1 MKLRTI
7 IIILFCLNMSVI
19 GTIVGAFLS
28 ISVKKPSRA
37 LLGKTLGFSAGIMI
51 TMTFCELIPEAI
63 KIQGINNFMI
73 FFSIGILVI
82 LIISYISTF
91 CNKNNSVRMAMMVAL
106 GFMLHNFP
114 EGLIMGIGFMAGNGL
129 GIKMSI
135 LIAMHDIPEGIAIA
149 APLLYSNVKKK
160 KVMLYVLAT
169 TMPALIGAILGMAI
183 GAISPFIMGSSLSLA
198 AGIMSYV
205 VLFEIIPESREIVGV
220 KSSSVYLVLGAL
232 IGVLM
237 ISIF

>member
-19 GTIVGAFLS
+19 GTIIGAFLS
-28 ISVKKPSRA
+28 ISVKKQSRT
-37 LLGKTLGFSAGIMI
+37 LLGKSLGFSGGIML

-63 KIQGINNFMI
+63 KIQGINNFMV
-73 FFSIGILVI
+73 FFSLGVLVI

-91 CNKNNSVRMAMMVAL
+91 CNKSNNIRIAMMVAL

-114 EGLIMGIGFMAGNGL
+114 EGLIMGLGFMAGNGL

-135 LIAMHDIPEGIAIA
+135 LIAMHDIPEGIAVA

-169 TMPALIGAILGMAI
+169 TMPALIGAIIGIAI
-183 GAISPFIMGSSLSLA
+183 GAVSPFIMASSLSLA

-205 VLFEIIPESREIVGV
+205 VLFEIIPESREIIGV
-220 KSSSVYLVLGAL
+220 KGSSIYLLLGAL
-232 IGVLM
+232 IGILM
-237 ISIF
+237 IKFF

>member
-19 GTIVGAFLS
+19 GTIIGAFLS
-28 ISVKKPSRA
+28 ISVKKPSRT
-37 LLGKTLGFSAGIMI
+37 LLGKSLGFSGGIML

-63 KIQGINNFMI
+63 KIQGINNFMV
-73 FFSIGILVI
+73 FFSLGVLVI

-91 CNKNNSVRMAMMVAL
+91 CNKSNNIRIAMMVAL

-114 EGLIMGIGFMAGNGL
+114 EGLIMGLGFMAGNGL

-135 LIAMHDIPEGIAIA
+135 LIAMHDIPEGIAVA

-169 TMPALIGAILGMAI
+169 TMPALIGAIIGIAI
-183 GAISPFIMGSSLSLA
+183 GAVSPFIMASSLSLA

-205 VLFEIIPESREIVGV
+205 VLFEIIPESREIIGV
-220 KSSSVYLVLGAL
+220 KGSSIYLLLGAL
-232 IGVLM
+232 IGILM
-237 ISIF
+237 IKFF

>member
-1 MKLRTI
+1 
-7 IIILFCLNMSVI
+7 MSVI
-19 GTIVGAFLS
+19 GTIIGAFLS
-28 ISVKKPSRA
+28 ISVKKQSRT
-37 LLGKTLGFSAGIMI
+37 LLGKSLGFSGGIML

-63 KIQGINNFMI
+63 KIQGINNFMV
-73 FFSIGILVI
+73 FFSLGVLVI

-91 CNKNNSVRMAMMVAL
+91 CNKSNNIRIAMMVAL

-114 EGLIMGIGFMAGNGL
+114 EGLIMGLGFMAGNGL

-135 LIAMHDIPEGIAIA
+135 LIAMHDIPEGIAVA

-169 TMPALIGAILGMAI
+169 TMPALIGAIIGIAI
-183 GAISPFIMGSSLSLA
+183 GAVSPFIMASSLSLA

-205 VLFEIIPESREIVGV
+205 VLFEIIPESREIIGV
-220 KSSSVYLVLGAL
+220 KGSSIYLLLGAL
-232 IGVLM
+232 IGILM
-237 ISIF
+237 IKFF